1 MSKSALSERNALLQD
16 AASKNLLVTQ
26 EELASLMQVSTG
38 TIGNY
43 TRQGMPCLYI
53 GTAKGGKGS
62 IPRYKY
68 QDCISWLEKRN

>member
-16 AASKNLLVTQ
+16 AAYKNLLLTQ
-26 EELASLMQVSTG
+26 EELASIMQVSAS

-53 GTAKGGKGS
+53 GTAKGGRGS